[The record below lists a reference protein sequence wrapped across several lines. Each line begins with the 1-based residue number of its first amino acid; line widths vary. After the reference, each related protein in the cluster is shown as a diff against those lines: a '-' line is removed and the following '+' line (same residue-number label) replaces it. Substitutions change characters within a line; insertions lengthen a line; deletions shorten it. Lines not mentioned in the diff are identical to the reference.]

1 MTTRAGATTATTY
14 QPYALPPR
22 PAAPIILSAM
32 ASPFEP
38 SSPMGIAPT
47 SATMDQPTAQDWYI
61 LRSLHQQIYAYQH
74 ALFHPHDGPP
84 AIAPVPMHVA
94 IPPPPNPSSSS
105 FPFALPSGSPPL
117 PLPSGPLPT
126 NLDSPHFAPGLTP
139 GMEMGMQ
146 ASPEQ
151 RQPQL
156 QPTRTRKISKSKKR
170 LEKQL
175 KQGLLRRK
183 QLQQENILLNYDSD
197 SAPTA
202 NKILPVSSTTIVPPA
217 ISETANRASG
227 LTPAPGL
234 GLPSTDSTPVVPLA
248 EEVLPVGGATLTTAS
263 EDQVRSEEI
272 LRAMLKGGLA
282 RSKVPS
288 TKQSATTSNSA
299 TSSLPPNSTMTQ
311 AGNENVAIA
320 NGAKDKGK
328 GKASPQEIEVI
339 TLDDDDDEIEEGEI
353 PVDPVER
360 RKSLNTQSPTTKK
373 TTAVP
378 IPIPFPPPRPKKRR
392 KSFEVEI
399 EDMDE
404 SPPRGDFE
412 YDQVPRGPRGYDPAT
427 SSSSHVIMAS
437 PPPLL
442 APPWPARMYDRWADQ
457 EPGEVVR
464 PSYESSQSLSNPVPR
479 YPPKPLA
486 PPSPPSRQ
494 HNRIERPPHFQ
505 QSSLQQLL
513 PPQRPPPSHPPPPPH
528 DDLAHSEFERES
540 YPQYR
545 APSDEQKRTRSP
557 PNVPPLAFAY
567 DPRLSKMG
575 SVPLE
580 HTPPPLMPPP
590 PPPQFSYPL
599 ALPPP
604 FSHPLPYL
612 QQYQHQHHQQPQP
625 QLFPHPHP
633 HLHLYP
639 PPFPSPSS
647 SPAPYQYP
655 YQPSPAPAAPNPSH
669 PYHGYEPPPP
679 QGSSQLHPQQYYP
692 GQAGP
697 PPSSYLLDPRPPPG
711 FSGTNSR
718 PRF

>member
-1 MTTRAGATTATTY
+1 MTTRAGATTTTTY
-14 QPYALPPR
+14 QTYALPPR
-22 PAAPIILSAM
+22 PATPIILSAM
-32 ASPFEP
+32 ASPFQP

-74 ALFHPHDGPP
+74 ALFRPHDGAP

-94 IPPPPNPSSSS
+94 IPPPP
-105 FPFALPSGSPPL
+105 FALPSGSPP

-126 NLDSPHFAPGLTP
+126 NLDSPPFAPGLTP

-146 ASPEQ
+146 APPEQ
-151 RQPQL
+151 QQPQISQL

-183 QLQQENILLNYDSD
+183 QLQQENLLLNYDSN
-197 SAPTA
+197 STPTA
-202 NKILPVSSTTIVPPA
+202 NKLLPVSSTTIVPPA
-217 ISETANRASG
+217 ISETATRASG
-227 LTPAPGL
+227 STPAPAL

-248 EEVLPVGGATLTTAS
+248 EEALPVGGSPLSTAS
-263 EDQVRSEEI
+263 DDQVRSEEV

-288 TKQSATTSNSA
+288 TKLPATTSNSA
-299 TSSLPPNSTMTQ
+299 TSSLPPNLSTTQ
-311 AGNENVAIA
+311 AGNENAAIA

-360 RKSLNTQSPTTKK
+360 RKSLTTQSSTAKK

-399 EDMDE
+399 EDMGE

-412 YDQVPRGPRGYDPAT
+412 YDQVPRGPRHRINSSHQGYDPAT
-427 SSSSHVIMAS
+427 SPSSHVIMAS

-442 APPWPARMYDRWADQ
+442 APSWPSRMYDRWADQ

-464 PSYESSQSLSNPVPR
+464 PSYESSQPLSKSLPW
-479 YPPKPLA
+479 YPPQLPA
-486 PPSPPSRQ
+486 PPSPPPQQ
-494 HNRIERPPHFQ
+494 HNRIERPPQFQ
-505 QSSLQQLL
+505 QSSQQQL
-513 PPQRPPPSHPPPPPH
+513 PPQRPSPSHPPPPPH

-540 YPQYR
+540 YPRYR
-545 APSDEQKRTRSP
+545 TPSGERKRTRSP
-557 PNVPPLAFAY
+557 PTVPPTAFAY

-575 SVPLE
+575 SVLPE
-580 HTPPPLMPPP
+580 HTPPPSMPPP
-590 PPPQFSYPL
+590 PPPQFSYP
-599 ALPPP
+599 PPP
-604 FSHPLPYL
+604 LPSFSHPPPYL
-612 QQYQHQHHQQPQP
+612 QQYQQH
-625 QLFPHPHP
+625 
-633 HLHLYP
+633 
-639 PPFPSPSS
+639 
-647 SPAPYQYP
+647 
-655 YQPSPAPAAPNPSH
+655 H

-679 QGSSQLHPQQYYP
+679 QGSSHLHPQQFHP
-692 GQAGP
+692 GQAGLP

-711 FSGTNSR
+711 FYGTNSR
-718 PRF
+718 PPF

>member
-74 ALFHPHDGPP
+74 ALFRPHDGPP

-105 FPFALPSGSPPL
+105 FPFALPSGSPPS

-227 LTPAPGL
+227 STPAPGL

-299 TSSLPPNSTMTQ
+299 TSSLPPNSTTTQ

-427 SSSSHVIMAS
+427 SPSSHVIMAS

-479 YPPKPLA
+479 YPPQPLA

-580 HTPPPLMPPP
+580 HTPPP
-590 PPPQFSYPL
+590 
-599 ALPPP
+599 
-604 FSHPLPYL
+604 
-612 QQYQHQHHQQPQP
+612 
-625 QLFPHPHP
+625 
-633 HLHLYP
+633 
-639 PPFPSPSS
+639 
-647 SPAPYQYP
+647 
-655 YQPSPAPAAPNPSH
+655 H

-679 QGSSQLHPQQYYP
+679 QGSSHLHPQQYYP

-711 FSGTNSR
+711 FYGTNSR